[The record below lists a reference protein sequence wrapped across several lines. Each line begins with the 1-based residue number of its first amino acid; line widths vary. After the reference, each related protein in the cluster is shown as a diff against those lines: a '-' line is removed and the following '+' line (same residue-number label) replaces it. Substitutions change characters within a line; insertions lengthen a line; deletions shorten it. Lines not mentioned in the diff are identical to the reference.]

1 MPGPDR
7 VPEGSH
13 RELLLRLHQLYEGAG
28 LPSTRTISQRIRRS
42 PLPETVSH
50 ETVSALLR
58 GAPLPAWAKIRSVII
73 VLCGM
78 SDQRVDVEEELSIGV
93 ELCSAAQRGTA
104 DPVVEPA
111 LPVVPEI
118 TPVPAPVPA
127 PPPAP
132 VPASAP
138 VEALAAAVLHGPL
151 PGRDP
156 FFVGRETLLD
166 RIRKRLARDPHAPL
180 VVYGPIGAG
189 KSQLVREFVAA
200 HAGEYA
206 IIWWVDAGDVER
218 ATTSLLA
225 LAERLRIDFSHDRR
239 QTLERLFAFLA
250 GSRNYLLIFDGVRD
264 GDIRTLIRTVGGSVI
279 VTTRNAG
286 WARDSTHTDVE
297 IPDLDLSEVTQHL
310 RKRDPHMPPWV
321 IRRLVG
327 VVGRMPL
334 ALVEAHHVYRH
345 RAVAS
350 WEELA
355 ARLDDPVAAPLSS
368 GAAPCRVVAEV
379 RDALRL
385 IEGDQAAVRLLTL
398 LAGFGPGPVW
408 VPMLAAGAR
417 GEVSAGLRAM
427 LTDQVM
433 LRGRIPVLVRAGLA
447 RLAPDDGIEIPALL
461 RLAVRELMPETT
473 AGHNRDDVREIL
485 VAADA
490 GYPDDPLTWPMHRAI
505 APHVRAA
512 GLLRWRR
519 PAAYRTAHHQI
530 RYLFRSGDPA
540 EARRLGEEAEAALA
554 GDPAVARTDALVLQ
568 IRRDYANAL
577 RACGEYPAA
586 EALTAEAMGRL
597 GSDPAYADHQL
608 ALDLA
613 RSRAHDLRIAGH
625 YRRAFELDD
634 ETLQRHLQVLPEGDF
649 RLAASRYNR
658 SVSLRILGR
667 FAEALAVDEA
677 ELIRMRN
684 GFGDGRALH
693 RLLNAIAE
701 DLYGL
706 GRYGEIMDRL
716 QPVLTRGAGRDLLR
730 ARRMAGVAVRR
741 LGGAGAAAEHLG
753 ACHQACVAQVGAVRE
768 LTIAVAMSFANAL
781 RDGGQLPSALRFA
794 EQAVTL
800 YQQALGPANPLVRA
814 AGVNL
819 AATLIAMGRGVP
831 AEETAQ
837 DAYDALLAGLGPDH
851 PFTVAAAANL
861 ASALALTDPA
871 SARGVSEAAYRTA
884 RSVFG
889 DRHPETLLIAANFA
903 ADRGLRHEPDGGH
916 PSLDAVLGD
925 LRRVLGVRHPAVL
938 SVAEG
943 TRFLASIEPP
953 SA

>member
-1 MPGPDR
+1 MPDPDR
-7 VPEGSH
+7 VPAGSH

-28 LPSTRTISQRIRRS
+28 LPSTRTISQRIRKS

-58 GAPLPAWAKIRSVII
+58 GAPLPAWSKIRAVII

-104 DPVVEPA
+104 EPVVEPA
-111 LPVVPEI
+111 LPVI
-118 TPVPAPVPA
+118 PVAAPAPA
-127 PPPAP
+127 PSPPA
-132 VPASAP
+132 A
-138 VEALAAAVLHGPL
+138 VEVLATAVLHGPL
-151 PGRDP
+151 PDRDP

-166 RIRKRLARDPHAPL
+166 RIRKRLVRDPHAPL
-180 VVYGPIGAG
+180 VVFGPIGAG
-189 KSQLVREFVAA
+189 KSQLVREFVAE

-218 ATTSLLA
+218 ATTSLLT
-225 LAERLRIDFSHDRR
+225 LAEKLQIDFSLDRR

-310 RKRDPHMPPWV
+310 RKRDPHMPPWL
-321 IRRLVG
+321 IRRLVA

-334 ALVEAHHVYRH
+334 ALAEAYHVYRH
-345 RAVAS
+345 RPVAS
-350 WEELA
+350 WEDLPV
-355 ARLDDPVAAPLSS
+355 RLDDPAAAPLSR
-368 GAAPCRVVAEV
+368 GGPPCRVVAEV

-385 IEGDQAAVRLLTL
+385 IEGDPAAVRLLTL

-427 LTDQVM
+427 LSDQVL
-433 LRGRIPVLVRAGLA
+433 LRSRIPVLVRVGLA
-447 RLAPDDGIEIPALL
+447 RLAPDESVELPALL

-473 AGHNRDDVREIL
+473 AGRNRDDVREIL
-485 VAADA
+485 VTADD
-490 GYPDDPLTWPMHRAI
+490 GHPDDPHTWPMHRAI
-505 APHVRAA
+505 APHVRAT

-530 RYLFRSGDPA
+530 RYLFRSGDPH

-554 GDPAVARTDALVLQ
+554 GDPAVARNDTLALQ

-586 EALTAEAMGRL
+586 EALTAEAMARL

-613 RSRAHDLRIAGH
+613 RSRAHDLRIAGD

-634 ETLQRHLQVLPEGDF
+634 QTLQRHRRAFPEGDL

-667 FAEALAVDEA
+667 FTEALAADEA

-684 GFGDGRALH
+684 GVGDGRAPH

-706 GRYGEIMDRL
+706 GRYGEIMERL
-716 QPVLTRGAGRDLLR
+716 QPVLAHGAGRDLLR

-741 LGGAGAAAEHLG
+741 MGGAGAAAEHLG

-781 RDGGQLPSALRFA
+781 REGGQLPSALRFA

-800 YQQALGPANPLVRA
+800 YQQALGPANPLVQA
-814 AGVNL
+814 ARVNL
-819 AATLIAMGRGVP
+819 AATLIAMGRGGP

-837 DAYDALLAGLGPDH
+837 DAYDALLDGPGPEH

-861 ASALALTDPA
+861 ASAIAVTDPA

-884 RSVFG
+884 RSVYG
-889 DRHPETLLIAANFA
+889 DQHPETLLIAANFA
-903 ADRGLRHEPDGGH
+903 ADRGLRHEPDGDH
-916 PSLDAVLGD
+916 PSLDAALGG
-925 LRRVLGVRHPAVL
+925 LRRVLGARHPAVL

-943 TRFLASIEPP
+943 TRALASIEPP